1 MPPEFTVSGTMV
13 PEHRAFFLLD
23 DGGCYVCG
31 EVRWSVSVHVEHR
44 IVCAWWRNPTMI
56 HV

>member
-13 PEHRAFFLLD
+13 PEQIAFFLLD

-31 EVRWSVSVHVEHR
+31 EVRWSVSVHIEHR
-44 IVCAWWRNPTMI
+44 IVCAWWRNPTM
-56 HV
+56 VQV